1 MMGEHA
7 DPLALD
13 EVDAVVQQ
21 GDVGCGI
28 TKFPVFGVMNSN
40 VRPLEALRVSV
51 VGSAQLLSGCMRV
64 SMRVPSFKPS
74 RWPANAENTTAQY
87 NVAHW
92 HARCV

>member
-1 MMGEHA
+1 MGEHA

-28 TKFPVFGVMNSN
+28 TKFRVFGVMILN
-40 VRPLEALRVSV
+40 VRPLETPRAKV
-51 VGSAQLLSGCMRV
+51 VGSAHLLSGCVRV

-74 RWPANAENTTAQY
+74 RRPANAENTTAQY